1 MDHSQFTPNPRKNKH
16 LSFKERVKIELLVDQ
31 GKTAYAIAKL
41 LNRPINTFTNEL
53 RRGTVDQIKQG
64 KLVKIYYAD
73 AGQAKYEANRRN
85 TGRRYELLQ
94 CSEFVSHVEKMMI
107 EEGWSVDSAVGR
119 ATATGKFD
127 KMLCTKTIY
136 NYIDLGLMKVKNTDL
151 PLKLKRHTKGI
162 RVRTNKRKLGDSIEN
177 RPSHVESREEFGHW
191 EIDTVIG
198 SKSKEDESL
207 LTMVERKTRNA
218 LIRKIPSKTAEAVR
232 KEFDQIKDEF
242 GSRFQ
247 QVFRSLT
254 ADNGSEFA
262 ALSALKEENV
272 GVYFTHPYSAFER
285 GTNENHNGLIRRFIP
300 KGKKISDY
308 SQEAIARVEEWM
320 NGLPRKILGYK
331 TPEELFEA
339 ELDLIYAL

>member
-16 LSFKERVKIELLVDQ
+16 LSFKERVKIELLADE

-41 LNRPINTFTNEL
+41 LNRPINTITNEL

-64 KLVKIYYAD
+64 KFVKIYYAD

-151 PLKLKRHTKGI
+151 PLKLKRHTKRI

-300 KGKKISDY
+300 KGKKISDC

>member
-16 LSFKERVKIELLVDQ
+16 LSFKERIKIELLADE

-41 LNRPINTFTNEL
+41 LNRPINTITNEL

-64 KLVKIYYAD
+64 KFVKIYYAD
-73 AGQAKYEANRRN
+73 TGQAKYEANRRN

-162 RVRTNKRKLGDSIEN
+162 QVRTNKRNLGDSIET
-177 RPSHVESREEFGHW
+177 RPSYVEDREEFGHW

>member
-16 LSFKERVKIELLVDQ
+16 LSFKERVKIELLADE

-41 LNRPINTFTNEL
+41 LNRPINTITNEL

-107 EEGWSVDSAVGR
+107 EEGWSVDAAVGR

-162 RVRTNKRKLGDSIEN
+162 RVRTNERKLGDSIEN

-254 ADNGSEFA
+254 ADNGSEFV

-300 KGKKISDY
+300 KGKKISDC

>member
-16 LSFKERVKIELLVDQ
+16 LSFKERVKIELLVDE
-31 GKTAYAIAKL
+31 GKTAYAIANL
-41 LNRPINTFTNEL
+41 LNRPINTITNEL

-64 KLVKIYYAD
+64 KFVKIYYAD

-85 TGRRYELLQ
+85 TGGRYELLQ

-107 EEGWSVDSAVGR
+107 EEGWSVDAAVGR

-151 PLKLKRHTKGI
+151 PLKLKRHTKRI

-300 KGKKISDY
+300 KGKKISDC

>member
-16 LSFKERVKIELLVDQ
+16 LSFKERVKIELLADE

-41 LNRPINTFTNEL
+41 LNRPINTITNEL

-64 KLVKIYYAD
+64 KFVKIYYAD

-85 TGRRYELLQ
+85 TGGRYELLQ

-151 PLKLKRHTKGI
+151 PLKLKRHTKRI

>member
-1 MDHSQFTPNPRKNKH
+1 LD
-16 LSFKERVKIELLVDQ
+16 
-31 GKTAYAIAKL
+31 
-41 LNRPINTFTNEL
+41 
-53 RRGTVDQIKQG
+53 
-64 KLVKIYYAD
+64 
-73 AGQAKYEANRRN
+73 
-85 TGRRYELLQ
+85 
-94 CSEFVSHVEKMMI
+94 
-107 EEGWSVDSAVGR
+107 
-119 ATATGKFD
+119 
-127 KMLCTKTIY
+127 
-136 NYIDLGLMKVKNTDL
+136 
-151 PLKLKRHTKGI
+151 
-162 RVRTNKRKLGDSIEN
+162 
-177 RPSHVESREEFGHW
+177 W

-300 KGKKISDY
+300 KGKKISDC

>member
-16 LSFKERVKIELLVDQ
+16 LSFKERVKIELLADE

-41 LNRPINTFTNEL
+41 LNRPINTITNEL

-64 KLVKIYYAD
+64 KFVKIYYAD

-107 EEGWSVDSAVGR
+107 EEGWSVDAAVGR

-300 KGKKISDY
+300 KGKKISDC

>member
-16 LSFKERVKIELLVDQ
+16 LSFKERVKIELLADE

-41 LNRPINTFTNEL
+41 LNRPINTITNEL

-73 AGQAKYEANRRN
+73 TGQAKYEANRRN

-151 PLKLKRHTKGI
+151 PLKLKRRTKGI
-162 RVRTNKRKLGDSIEN
+162 RVRTNKRNLGDSIET
-177 RPSHVESREEFGHW
+177 RPSYVEDREEFGHW

-308 SQEAIARVEEWM
+308 SQEAITRVEEWM